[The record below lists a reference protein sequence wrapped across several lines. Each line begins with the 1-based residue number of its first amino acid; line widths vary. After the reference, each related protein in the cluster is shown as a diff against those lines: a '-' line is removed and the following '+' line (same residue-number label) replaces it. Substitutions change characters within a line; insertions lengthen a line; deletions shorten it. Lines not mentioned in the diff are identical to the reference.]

1 VGRFAVSEAVVVIG
15 PHAVSGPGVADA
27 ALVAAALESVDER
40 LAVFGD
46 RVVTARALWVDLVDA
61 VCGSGFDSAVLVM
74 PSWWPPPRVEFVE
87 DVLLG
92 VCPQVV
98 VLRRGTGLWS
108 NESAVVELGPD
119 CVVVHLPDGERS
131 VVSRSARTDF
141 VADGVL
147 ATLPNAAS
155 VVLDV
160 PAGVDGA
167 ATLADGL
174 ARRLSRRNV
183 EVSVVDDQG
192 VRRAVEVGRR
202 RPVPSRRRL
211 RFDPP
216 RVAVVTGAL
225 VAVTALAG
233 AATGSSADEVAE
245 GTWVVEGRVAVEI
258 PTSWTVERV
267 TSGAGSARVQAI
279 SPEDSRLALHV
290 TQARVP
296 DHETMQATAET
307 LKAALD
313 EQPDGVFADFD
324 AADQQAGRPAVTY
337 TELRSAVAVEWV
349 VLVDRGIRIAIGCQ
363 RSVSVPTGGAA
374 CERAVRTAHAVP

>member
-1 VGRFAVSEAVVVIG
+1 VC
-15 PHAVSGPGVADA
+15 
-27 ALVAAALESVDER
+27 
-40 LAVFGD
+40 
-46 RVVTARALWVDLVDA
+46 AR
-61 VCGSGFDSAVLVM
+61 
-74 PSWWPPPRVEFVE
+74 
-87 DVLLG
+87 
-92 VCPQVV
+92 VV
-98 VLRRGTGLWS
+98 VLRRGTALWS
-108 NESAVVELGPD
+108 HESAVVELGPD

-131 VVSRSARTDF
+131 VVSRSARLDF
-141 VADGVL
+141 VADRVL
-147 ATLPNAAS
+147 AALPNVAS

-160 PAGVDGA
+160 PSGDDGA
-167 ATLADGL
+167 AALADGL
-174 ARRLSRRNV
+174 ARRLRRRNV
-183 EVSVVDDQG
+183 EVSVVDEEG
-192 VRRAVEVGRR
+192 VRSAVEAGRR
-202 RPVPSRRRL
+202 RPVPSRRRS
-211 RFDPP
+211 RFDPQ
-216 RVAVVTGAL
+216 RVAVMTGAM

-233 AATGSSADEVAE
+233 AATGSSTGGVAE

-279 SPEDSRLALHV
+279 SPEDPRLALHV

-296 DHETMQATAET
+296 DHETMQTTAET

-324 AADQQAGRPAVTY
+324 AADEQAGRPAVTY

-363 RSVSVPTGGAA
+363 RPVSGPEGDPA